1 MNFPKPYVKLLRWCG
16 TKNLEGI
23 SETTP
28 MLWEKYYTE
37 MNSATRPFLHKSHMK
52 SGIVQRCFKPHCMQS
67 PSVHQTVRVTLKH
80 SMSCMWSRVESLMD
94 SFMALSSAQTETP
107 MKHSRSLS
115 TSWDAS
121 EIHFVILPV
130 QSWIKTCLISTLIS
144 PKIHSKPFQ
153 SRRTQLMRFCT
164 LNFTPWE
171 QEFWHA
177 HFFFDPFIEFCP
189 SHLWCFPRIKNSGVL
204 NGTGYIPVA
213 QTYSAYS

>member
-23 SETTP
+23 SGTTP
-28 MLWEKYYTE
+28 MLWENYYTE
-37 MNSATRPFLHKSHMK
+37 TNLATKAFLHKSHMK
-52 SGIVQRCFKPHCMQS
+52 SGIVQRCFKPHSMQS

-144 PKIHSKPFQ
+144 PKMHSKPFQ
-153 SRRTQLMRFCT
+153 SRRTQLMRLCT
-164 LNFTPWE
+164 RNFTPWE

-177 HFFFDPFIEFCP
+177 HFFFWPIY
-189 SHLWCFPRIKNSGVL
+189 RVL
-204 NGTGYIPVA
+204 FRNFTETKLYTNVYIGCAP
-213 QTYSAYS
+213 